1 MKQAAIWLIPA
12 VALTTIGS
20 LTYASNRPIGHE
32 GTKRHEEKVLTKIVP
47 FPHDQ
52 EISTY
57 LTSIRSFM
65 LTPPRDGRFGASRIP
80 TFHGV
85 VKNKVPG
92 YNEVEALT
100 KEFSF
105 ASYVVG
111 EMPKDAVA
119 AIKQYESEHPD
130 VVKNPQPNLRI
141 TSVHR
146 VASNPPKLPNNS
158 RYPTYYGYQAA
169 LDTKSIMDK
178 AGYDTYSE
186 KVTID
191 GNPGWIIAKAVRAS
205 DKSCYSCH
213 ATIKEGEPIGHV
225 VAAIWKKESK

>member
-1 MKQAAIWLIPA
+1 MKQAALWHIPA

-20 LTYASNRPIGHE
+20 LTYASNRPRADE
-32 GTKRHEEKVLTKIVP
+32 GPKRHEEKVLTKAVS
-47 FPHDQ
+47 FAHDQ

-85 VKNKVPG
+85 SKNKVPG
-92 YNEVEALT
+92 YTEVEALT
-100 KEFSF
+100 KEYSF

-111 EMPKDAVA
+111 EMPKETVA
-119 AIKQYESEHPD
+119 AIKRYESEHPD
-130 VVKNPQPNLRI
+130 VVKNPHPKLRI

-146 VASNPPKLPNNS
+146 VASNPPKLPNGS
-158 RYPTYYGYQAA
+158 RYPNYYGYQAA

-178 AGYDTYSE
+178 AGFETYSE
-186 KVTID
+186 QVTID
-191 GNPGWIIAKAVRAS
+191 GAPGWIMAKAVRAS

-213 ATIKEGEPIGHV
+213 TTIKEGEPIGHV
-225 VAAIWKKESK
+225 IAAIWKKQ